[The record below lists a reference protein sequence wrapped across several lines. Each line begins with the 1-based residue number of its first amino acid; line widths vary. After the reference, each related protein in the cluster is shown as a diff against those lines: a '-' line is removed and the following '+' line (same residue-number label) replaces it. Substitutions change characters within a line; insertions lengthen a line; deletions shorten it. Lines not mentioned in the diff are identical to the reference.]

1 MSSLTETNF
10 SNSIQDNQV
19 ARVDVSYFTAKS
31 FVEQYQKIG
40 KPVIITGLLKDCD
53 WNLDYLCQNLGEQ
66 EFLLRYYGHA
76 RYQYDKRQWKNI
88 GSGVEG
94 KKLPFS
100 KYAELLRD
108 RQAHKHDIYL
118 AKCSIKN
125 TSLDPDN
132 TLNSV
137 GEHLGLH
144 KAMSDF
150 NIWVG
155 SGGHIEC
162 LHFDAVDGTLM
173 QMHGAKKIVLFP
185 PSQMYNLYPFPLSIH
200 LRHGLKLRS
209 WFSQVYPE
217 KPDFEAFPN
226 LKIAL
231 QHKYE
236 FILNQGELLYIPA
249 GWWHEVTALGDEMVC
264 SVNRFWHIVPTTRA
278 VFSWSVWR
286 TYLGNLLAV
295 PHILASVAIA
305 LCSPDRQQK
314 LRKIRQML

>member
-1 MSSLTETNF
+1 MSHARSNICNLSQE
-10 SNSIQDNQV
+10 NSIT
-19 ARVDVSYFTAKS
+19 RIDVSHLTATE
-31 FVEQYQKIG
+31 FFNQYQKAG
-40 KPVIITGLLKDCD
+40 KPVIVTGILKNCD
-53 WNLDYLCQNLGEQ
+53 WNLDYLSHHLGEQ
-66 EFLLRYYGHA
+66 EFLLRYYGNS
-76 RYQYDKRQWKNI
+76 RYQQDKRQWKNI

-94 KKLPFS
+94 QKLPFN
-100 KYAELLRD
+100 KYGELLRNH
-108 RQAHKHDIYL
+108 QAHEKDIYL

-125 TSLDPDN
+125 TTLDSEN
-132 TLNSV
+132 ILNKI
-137 GEHLGLH
+137 GEYLGLH

-155 SGGHIEC
+155 PGDHIEC

-200 LRHGLKLRS
+200 LQHGLKLRS

-236 FILNQGELLYIPA
+236 IILNQGELLYIPA
-249 GWWHEVTALGDEMVC
+249 GWWHEVTALGNEMVC
-264 SVNRFWHIVPTTRA
+264 SVNRFWQVPISRSIT
-278 VFSWSVWR
+278 SWSVWR

-295 PHILASVAIA
+295 PYVLSSVAIA

-314 LRKIRQML
+314 LKKIRQMF